1 MSQNELLE
9 QVHRLKAELE
19 EVEARLARNDI
30 PLPVLEDFKSAI
42 DHIRLTLWGILQ
54 ASGSNR
60 YEAAA
65 TIIRF
70 RMRRVEDICQQIVSN
85 IDAQEITVE
94 SPELKKLHETLTA
107 TVSRINQL
115 YKKGT

>member
-9 QVHRLKAELE
+9 QVRRLKAELE
-19 EVEARLARNDI
+19 QVESRLSQSDI
-30 PLPVLEDFKSAI
+30 PLPVLEDFKAAI

-54 ASGSNR
+54 ASGSGR

-70 RMRRVEDICQQIVSN
+70 RIRRADDICQQIVAN
-85 IDAQEITVE
+85 IDAQDITVE
-94 SPELKKLHETLTA
+94 SPELKNLHATLNA
-107 TVSRINQL
+107 TVNRISQL
-115 YKKGT
+115 YRKGT